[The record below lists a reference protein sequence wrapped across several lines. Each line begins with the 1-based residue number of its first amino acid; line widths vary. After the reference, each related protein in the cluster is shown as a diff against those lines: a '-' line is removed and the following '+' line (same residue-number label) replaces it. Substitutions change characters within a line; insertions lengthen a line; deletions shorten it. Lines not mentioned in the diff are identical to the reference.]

1 MKVIHSPNAVRAEVM
16 QWRCHGHQVGLVP
29 TMGYWHAGHTSL
41 LDAARQRCSKVVASI
56 FVNPTQFGPN
66 EDLDRYP
73 RNLENDFA
81 LADKHGVDLVFCPEV
96 QDMYAPDHDTW
107 VEVPRLSQGLCG
119 ASRPGHF
126 RGVATVVTK
135 LFWIVQPHMAF
146 FGEKDWQ
153 QLAVIRAMVRHLS
166 CPVEIIGCPTVREPD
181 GLAMSSR
188 NTYLTAEERAQAPAL
203 FGMLQDLRRRVAKGQ
218 TDVRALK
225 DAAHRYL
232 AEHLPLGRLD
242 YLELVHPD
250 TLLPRTQ
257 VEPPTLAA
265 VALFL
270 GKARLIDNCLLAS
283 TTPSPK
289 SLGKKV
295 S

>member
-1 MKVIHSPNAVRAEVM
+1 MKILRHPDAVREEVM
-16 QWRCHGHQVGLVP
+16 QWRCHGQQVGFVP
-29 TMGYWHAGHTSL
+29 TMGYWHAGHVSL

-66 EDLDRYP
+66 EDLERYP
-73 RNLENDFA
+73 RNLENDLA
-81 LADKHGVDLVFCPEV
+81 LAQAHGVDLVFCPQA
-96 QDMYAPDHDTW
+96 QDMYTPDHDTW
-107 VEVPRLSQGLCG
+107 VEVPHLSQGLCG

-135 LFWIVQPHMAF
+135 LFWIVQPHVAF

-166 CPVEIIGCPTVREPD
+166 CPVEIVGCPTVREPD

-188 NTYLTAEERAQAPAL
+188 NVYLTAEERAQAPAL
-203 FGMLQDLRRRVAKGQ
+203 FAMLQNLRQRVAGGERNV
-218 TDVRALK
+218 DALK
-225 DAAHRYL
+225 GAGLRYL

-242 YLELVHPD
+242 YLEIVHPD
-250 TLLPRTQ
+250 TLVPRTQ

-270 GKARLIDNCLLAS
+270 GKARLIDNLCI
-283 TTPSPK
+283 
-289 SLGKKV
+289 G
-295 S
+295 